1 MILTCM
7 QARRL
12 CAPPPDLCHVSMMCV
27 CVYCEYIVCGSTDAL
42 ARLHVMFVSVKNIC
56 AAARESLSEYMHT
69 ATGLR
74 SRTRTLPTAHSN
86 SFFCAAPPPHS
97 RPLPGASCFLSRFFR
112 ATYGFSLRARAFSLA
127 EGAGVLQESTC
138 WRFGR
143 RRAYTLSQDK
153 RVALPCGIATAWSK
167 SRWTSR
173 AP

>member
-27 CVYCEYIVCGSTDAL
+27 CVCTASILYA
-42 ARLHVMFVSVKNIC
+42 ARLTLSLACMFVSVKNIC